1 MGPVQIA
8 ETTLRISFWIAH
20 GMLSSYAE
28 GAKAYWRAWG
38 LMGEPAIQAV
48 QMWEETQRQYLE
60 ALEEVLIPVSHPSMP
75 QRDRTSPPRDLFSIF
90 GLLGFED
97 T

>member
-1 MGPVQIA
+1 MGPAQIA

-38 LMGEPAIQAV
+38 SMGQPAIQAV
-48 QMWEETQRQYLE
+48 QMWEEAQRRYLE
-60 ALEEVLIPVSHPSMP
+60 ALEEVLIPASP